1 MNTYT
6 WFKIFNKTEFEA
18 TGLVSRSY
26 RVFLNGVGERT
37 ILSTKGNY
45 LSVLFDEV
53 FLPINLN
60 SNNPF
65 EMDERAVYLDANN
78 DVWVGILNES

>member
-26 RVFLNGVGERT
+26 RVFLNGVGGENHT
-37 ILSTKGNY
+37 CNQSQLS
-45 LSVLFDEV
+45 LSAL
-53 FLPINLN
+53 
-60 SNNPF
+60 
-65 EMDERAVYLDANN
+65 
-78 DVWVGILNES
+78 